1 MMWTSRKTRKARKT
15 GKASRRAFAGAALL
29 TVLAAAQVPAVAATA
44 SGPAPAPAQHTGAG
58 AADRIPAPTGREPVG
73 TKTLH
78 LTDTSRPDPWKPAA
92 GKRELM
98 VTLWYPARHQGD
110 RNAPYMS
117 KQLSKAWLGKE
128 DLGGVRTNSTAGARP
143 TGKPRPLVVLSPGFG
158 MSRASLTGLGED
170 LASRGYAV
178 AALDHTYEAPVE
190 FPGGRIET
198 CEICKT
204 RDFPAVVANR
214 SKDIRFLLDQLTGP
228 RGPLAVDARRIA
240 VAGHSIGG
248 ASAVRALHDDPRVD
262 AAVNLDG
269 NFPPESAGKVNK
281 PVLLMGAQR
290 AEVNDPGSDQDPRT
304 NWDRTW
310 KQFTGWKRWLD
321 VPQGGHMTFTDAP
334 WLVDRFGL
342 PEGTPPDAVK
352 RGYGTLH
359 GPRSTALTRA
369 YVGAFLD
376 RHLRGTPSL
385 LLDRPSPAYP
395 EVTFLKK

>member
-1 MMWTSRKTRKARKT
+1 MIMMWTSRKT
-15 GKASRRAFAGAALL
+15 SRRAFVAAALL
-29 TVLAAAQVPAVAATA
+29 TTLAVPQIPAVAAAA
-44 SGPAPAPAQHTGAG
+44 SGPAAVPAERAG
-58 AADRIPAPTGREPVG
+58 TAAAADRIPAPTGKEPVG

-78 LTDTSRPDPWKPAA
+78 LVDTSRPDPWKPAA

-117 KQLSKAWLGKE
+117 KELSKAWVGKE
-128 DLGGVRTNSTAGARP
+128 DLAGMRTNSTVDARP
-143 TGKPRPLVVLSPGFG
+143 AGKRRPLVVLSPGFG

-178 AALDHTYEAPVE
+178 AAVDHTYEAPVE
-190 FPGGRIET
+190 FPGGRIES
-198 CEICKT
+198 CELCRK
-204 RDFPAVVANR
+204 DDALPAVAPNR

-228 RGPLAVDARRIA
+228 RSPLAVDARRIA

-248 ASAVRALHDDPRVD
+248 ASAVQALHDDPRVD

-269 NFPPESAGKVNK
+269 NFFGEFAGGVNK
-281 PVLLMGAQR
+281 PVLLLGARRGQIS
-290 AEVNDPGSDQDPRT
+290 DPGSAEDPRV
-304 NWDRTW
+304 NWDRSW
-310 KQFTGWKRWLD
+310 KQLTGWKRWLD
-321 VPQGGHMTFTDAP
+321 VPEGGHMTFTDAP
-334 WLVDRFGL
+334 WLADRFGL
-342 PEGTPPDAVK
+342 PAGTPPDEVTK
-352 RGYGTLH
+352 GYGTLH

-376 RHLRGTPSL
+376 RHLRGTPSP

>member
-1 MMWTSRKTRKARKT
+1 MMWKSRKTP
-15 GKASRRAFAGAALL
+15 RRSVVAAALL
-29 TVLAAAQVPAVAATA
+29 TALAAPQIPAAAAAARTPGPAVAAAA
-44 SGPAPAPAQHTGAG
+44 SEHAKTGAPA
-58 AADRIPAPTGREPVG
+58 RLPAPTGKEPVG

-78 LTDTSRPDPWKPAA
+78 LVDTSRPDPWKPAA

-110 RNAPYMS
+110 LNAPYMS

-128 DLGGVRTNSTAGARP
+128 ELAGVRTNATVGARP
-143 TGKPRPLVVLSPGFG
+143 AGKARPLVVLSPGFG
-158 MSRASLTGLGED
+158 MSRASLTGLGEE

-178 AALDHTYEAPVE
+178 AAVDHTYEAPVE
-190 FPGGRIET
+190 FPGGRVETGET
-198 CEICKT
+198 CRKP
-204 RDFPAVVANR
+204 DLSAVVPNR

-228 RGPLAVDARRIA
+228 RSPLAVDARRIA

-248 ASAVRALHDDPRVD
+248 ASAVQVLHDDPRVD

-269 NFPPESAGKVNK
+269 NFFGELTGGVHK

-290 AEVNDPGSDQDPRT
+290 GALAEPKA
-304 NWDRTW
+304 NWEQTW
-310 KQFTGWKRWLD
+310 KQLTGWKRWLD
-321 VPQGGHMTFTDAP
+321 VPEGGHMTFTDAP
-334 WLVDRFGL
+334 WLADQFGL
-342 PEGTPPDAVK
+342 PEGTPPDDVK
-352 RGYGTLH
+352 AGYGTLH

-376 RHLRGTPSL
+376 RYLRGTPSP